1 MTATRD
7 TRATQQGRWGER
19 RSTKRATRGERGAA
33 ALEFAVIVPAL
44 GLLIALM
51 VGTARVW
58 FAHTTVEQIAGTAAR
73 AASLAVT
80 PGEAKAAAERIAG
93 AQAAT
98 NGLHCAGLSVSA
110 DVSGF
115 QVPEGQPARIDVRVS
130 CSVPLSDLI
139 VPGWPGHWLVTAD
152 GTSALDRYRRRG

>member
-1 MTATRD
+1 MNARGDTCATPH
-7 TRATQQGRWGER
+7 GEWGER
-19 RSTKRATRGERGAA
+19 RSTERATRGERGAV

-80 PGEAKAAAERIAG
+80 PGEAKAAADRIAG

-98 NGLHCAGLSVSA
+98 NGLNCAGLSVSA

-130 CSVPLSDLI
+130 CSVPLSDLV
-139 VPGWPGHWLVTAD
+139 VPGWPGH
-152 GTSALDRYRRRG
+152 